1 MNNPQYP
8 LPSPESVADDLGKAQ
23 KISEKRA
30 KELCKAT
37 QRGTVPRLGRFLA
50 VTLETGE
57 MVLLKRVT
65 PRRYVLLY
73 LL

>member
-1 MNNPQYP
+1 MNSPQYP

-30 KELCKAT
+30 KELAKTT